1 MTKYCSECG
10 KPNEKSASYCFDCG
24 NRFEEETTV
33 GPSFCGAFGYS
44 MKRYFRVGGRA
55 TRLEYWGWL
64 FVYFI
69 LSALLAAAAIV
80 VERQGLP
87 TVYLQGTLIACAAW
101 FGLTLI
107 PGLALAARRLH
118 DTNKTG
124 WRLWLPAL
132 FLVGGCVAAFYS
144 VNGGS
149 FNVDVETWKNAEFV
163 KNAALGYAQTLKAFS
178 GLQVV
183 DYVAL
188 GCWALGLLSWLGL
201 AIRLCFV
208 GGTQE
213 ANRYGDRQTNP

>member
-10 KPNEKSASYCFDCG
+10 KPNEKSAAYCYDCG
-24 NRFEEETTV
+24 SKFEEETTV
-33 GPSFCGAFGYS
+33 GPSFCGAFWYCL
-44 MKRYFRVGGRA
+44 KRYFKVGGRA

-64 FVYFI
+64 VVYFMM
-69 LSALLAAAAIV
+69 SAALVAAAVV
-80 VERQGLP
+80 VERKGQPAHCFKGA
-87 TVYLQGTLIACAAW
+87 LIAFAAW

-124 WRLWLPAL
+124 WRLWVPPLL
-132 FLVGGCVAAFYS
+132 LVGGCVAAFYS

-149 FNVDVETWKNAEFV
+149 FNVDWATL
-163 KNAALGYAQTLKAFS
+163 KNAAVVKSAALDYARALKSFS

-188 GCWALGLLSWLGL
+188 GCWALGLLTWFFLS
-201 AIRLCFV
+201 IRLCFV
-208 GGTQE
+208 GGTPE